1 MPTLSVLIPTY
12 NRETYVADAIRS
24 ALDQPYT
31 DLEVIVSDNASTD
44 RTVEI
49 ARGIAAQDSR
59 VRIFVND
66 RNLGPIGNWKNAL
79 AQARGEYA
87 HWLWSDDYVEP
98 GFYSVWNRLRP
109 TGPACFQVAAWLR
122 GENKSEVVH
131 QCDEQ
136 YFSFKTIIEAAPTK
150 LLVPASPAAYI
161 LPTAS
166 LRRHFYDS
174 MLQTRRLR
182 CVDTAIGPDLLMVLG
197 SVMDC
202 GGLHMHP
209 EPLINFRQHGGSI
222 SMQRTRA
229 LKPHYTFA
237 LAWFIHTHRIGLP
250 IRAALHLVRKG
261 LKFRSAPMVK
271 AGAAAL
277 LVTRRPEVRAGE

>member
-12 NRETYVADAIRS
+12 NRESYVADAIRS
-24 ALDQPYT
+24 ALNQPYT

-49 ARGIAAQDSR
+49 AREIAAQDSR

-79 AQARGEYA
+79 SQARGEFA

-109 TGPACFQVAAWLR
+109 AGPTCFQVAAWLR
-122 GENKSEVVH
+122 GENKSEIAH
-131 QCDEQ
+131 QHDEQ
-136 YFSFKTIIEAAPTK
+136 YLSFKTIIEAAPNK

-174 MLQTRRLR
+174 ILQTRRLR

-202 GGLHMHP
+202 GGLHVHP
-209 EPLINFRQHGGSI
+209 EPLINFRQHAGSI

-237 LAWFIHTHRIGLP
+237 LAWFIHTHHVCLP
-250 IRAALHLVRKG
+250 VRSACTLARKG
-261 LKFRSAPMVK
+261 LKYKSLPILT
-271 AGAAAL
+271 AGLTAVL
-277 LVTRRPEVRAGE
+277 EKR